1 MRMKVKKKY
10 YENTLQARKAKWG
23 YLFILPWLVV
33 FLVFYAYPLVY
44 GIAISFTNLRLGAS
58 NFIGFK
64 NYIDIF
70 QDYAFWRSLLAMIC
84 YAAIIVPIQ
93 VIGPLM
99 IANVI
104 RPYKEKTAAFVK
116 MMYYLPGVV
125 STVAM
130 VVAWKF
136 IFLPNT
142 GIIAQLVRDTWGSF
156 TLFDNATKS
165 IPTISIL
172 VAFMGFGSNIV
183 IYSAALNAI
192 PETYY
197 EAALL
202 DGANKNTLLR
212 KITIPLVQPT
222 IVYVLVTSTI
232 NSLQIFIIPDML
244 TGGGPNYT
252 SSSLLLLVY
261 QKAFT
266 DYRFGYA
273 SAIGCILFVIIGIV
287 AIIQFRV
294 TRQETVEY

>member
-1 MRMKVKKKY
+1 MKAKKSY

-23 YLFILPWLVV
+23 YLFILPWLAV
-33 FLVFYAYPLVY
+33 FLIFYAYPLVY
-44 GIAISFTNLRLGAS
+44 GIVISFTNLRLGS
-58 NFIGFK
+58 MSFIGIK

-70 QDYAFWRSLLAMIC
+70 RDYAFWRSLKAMIL
-84 YAAIIVPIQ
+84 YAVIIVPIQ

-104 RPYKEKTAAFVK
+104 RPYKEKSAAFVK
-116 MMYYLPGVV
+116 MIYYLPGVI
-125 STVAM
+125 STIAM

-142 GIIAQLVRDTWGSF
+142 GIIAQLVRDVWGSF
-156 TLFDNATKS
+156 SLFDNAKTS

-172 VAFMGFGSNIV
+172 VAFMGFGGNIV

-202 DGANKNTLLR
+202 DGASKNTMLR

-232 NSLQIFIIPDML
+232 NTLQIFVIPEML

-273 SAIGCILFVIIGIV
+273 SAIGCILFVIMGLV

-294 TRQETVEY
+294 TKREAVEY

>member
-70 QDYAFWRSLLAMIC
+70 QDYAFWRSLRAMIC